1 MPATLSAIQCGRQ
14 VVAVVWSFTFVFAA
28 LRATEW
34 LARNV
39 ARTSQPSV
47 SQSLADVLTPGDKT
61 RLTGGSVRGRSKLN
75 HV

>member
-1 MPATLSAIQCGRQ
+1 MPATLSAMQFERQ

-47 SQSLADVLTPGDKT
+47 PQSLADVLEVGDKM
-61 RLTGGSVRGRSKLN
+61 RLTGGGVRGCSKLN